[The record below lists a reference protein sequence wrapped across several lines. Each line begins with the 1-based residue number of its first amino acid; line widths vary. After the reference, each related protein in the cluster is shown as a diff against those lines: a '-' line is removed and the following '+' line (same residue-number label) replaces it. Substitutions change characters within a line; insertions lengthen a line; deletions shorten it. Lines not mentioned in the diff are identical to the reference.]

1 MSGLN
6 IWGTKYFGTALQCL
20 HGESRIGM
28 AARMLQRFKPTL
40 PEKWKGGKIEKIGRC
55 MLLIQQ

>member
-1 MSGLN
+1 MGNEILR
-6 IWGTKYFGTALQCL
+6 YRTAVS
-20 HGESRIGM
+20 GESRISM